1 MTGNAYIVLAD
12 NPADGSIA
20 AQDWGGA
27 DFTIFT
33 GPGRTLKAAERA
45 KQFQRQG
52 YRNVRIHAI
61 DAEATAWTRAGELV
75 TEFSA

>member
-1 MTGNAYIVLAD
+1 MTNAYIVLAD

-27 DFTIFT
+27 DFTIFV
-33 GPGRTLKAAERA
+33 GPGRTVKATERA
-45 KQFQRQG
+45 KAFQRQG

-61 DAEATAWTRAGELV
+61 DSAPTAWTQAGQLV
-75 TEFSA
+75 TEYSA